1 MKLTLKNNTRKRKRI
16 ASRLKKSIRNLEKYI
31 KKTLKG
37 DKYKRRRNKRN
48 KTYKKRG
55 GKKRGGKCG
64 CGKKYN

>member
-1 MKLTLKNNTRKRKRI
+1 MKLTLKNNTRKRKQI

-37 DKYKRRRNKRN
+37 GKYKKRTNKRN
-48 KTYKKRG
+48 KTYKKRTN
-55 GKKRGGKCG
+55 KRGGKCG